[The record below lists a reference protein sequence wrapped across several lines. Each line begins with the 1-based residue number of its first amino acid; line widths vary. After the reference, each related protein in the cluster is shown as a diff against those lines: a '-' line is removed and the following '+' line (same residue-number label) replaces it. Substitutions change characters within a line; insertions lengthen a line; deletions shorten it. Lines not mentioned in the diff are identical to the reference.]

1 MSTPLQQSP
10 LHGYGVFATEDLAED
25 YVGIPMEGTFLV
37 YDCISDALESAASD
51 GVPRY
56 GFCVTDQLRKICVS
70 SEGVRDTAAL
80 YLMPDPCSPWFYL
93 NTVSSVGGVRHEED
107 FNVLPEIVFS
117 SIASSEES
125 SWEGIFET
133 LGDPAKGII
142 LRLSKP
148 VPKGQELL
156 VDYPLGNQQCPV
168 EGAAEGEDDSD

>member
-1 MSTPLQQSP
+1 MSTPLQQLP

-25 YVGIPMEGTFLV
+25 YVGIPMEGTFHV
-37 YDCISDALESAASD
+37 YDCISDALASSASD

-70 SEGVRDTAAL
+70 TEGVRGTAAL

-93 NTVSSVGGVRHEED
+93 NTESSVGGVRHEVG

-133 LGDPAKGII
+133 LGDPAKGMI

-148 VPKGQELL
+148 FPKGQEFL
-156 VDYPLGNQQCPV
+156 VDTHLRTYSAQ
-168 EGAAEGEDDSD
+168 

>member
-1 MSTPLQQSP
+1 M
-10 LHGYGVFATEDLAED
+10 EDLAED

-56 GFCVTDQLRKICVS
+56 GICVTDQLRKICVS

-148 VPKGQELL
+148 VSKGQELL
-156 VDYPLGNQQCPV
+156 VDYPLGNPQCPV